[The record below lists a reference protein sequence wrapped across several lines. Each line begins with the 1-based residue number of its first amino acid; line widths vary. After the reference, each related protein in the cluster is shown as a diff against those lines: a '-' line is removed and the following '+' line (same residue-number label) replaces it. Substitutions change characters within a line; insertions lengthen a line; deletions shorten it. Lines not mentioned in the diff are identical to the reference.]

1 MGLRL
6 IRQSSDTPSV
16 SNTDDAR
23 MVRYAYGGDDGV
35 VKNYGTELAPTISG
49 STLKIGSGCVVLH
62 GWEVV
67 LDANGYDVAVDNID
81 VLRYYSVYLE
91 INLATESFDIKT
103 LYDTAG
109 YPEVETGEDLT
120 AHTTGTAR
128 LLLYQFTAKAGVI
141 ENVAQKF
148 SIMEYLK
155 AQMQAV
161 QNKFDG
167 VEKSFTNVN
176 QTITTLQN
184 RLNVLGFKQAV
195 ISGAESGSQVT
206 RQGNYVIGH
215 IKLPGTINYYLDLY
229 NIGYSSHQTK
239 SLGAY
244 IYPKQGDPYNTFHA
258 KQDIVGTISYYVTSA
273 TYDTDDQNPNDAL
286 NTIYNVAVRL
296 SGNSL
301 YADFTFNTLSK
312 PGRIYIK
319 ITDIYLGYEAVA
331 L

>member
-91 INLATESFDIKT
+91 INLATESFAIKT

-148 SIMEYLK
+148 SVMEYLK

-161 QNKFDG
+161 QNKFNG
-167 VEKSFTNVN
+167 VE
-176 QTITTLQN
+176 Q
-184 RLNVLGFKQAV
+184 
-195 ISGAESGSQVT
+195 
-206 RQGNYVIGH
+206 
-215 IKLPGTINYYLDLY
+215 
-229 NIGYSSHQTK
+229 
-239 SLGAY
+239 SLVAHKTQ
-244 IYPKQGDPYNTFHA
+244 I
-258 KQDIVGTISYYVTSA
+258 
-273 TYDTDDQNPNDAL
+273 DQNLSNYKKEIDAEIDSANKRITSHTERFRSTPEQL
-286 NTIYNVAVRL
+286 HYFAGIDSSSFSTSEITSWGDLIAIVELYGNFDL
-296 SGNSL
+296 SGNVFSTCVIPVHRRSNTRSKTTMFETITVTVETSSSS
-301 YADFTFNTLSK
+301 DVITFKTSR
-312 PGRIYIK
+312 GTIQSIRIY
-319 ITDIYLGYEAVA
+319 E
-331 L
+331 